1 MDRHWL
7 AGRLFAARRMRV
19 KVLLLT
25 LAGLLILGFAIR
37 HYRTRTNSLPI
48 EPHAAE
54 EIEKAKRR

>member
-1 MDRHWL
+1 MDRDQL
-7 AGRLFAARRMRV
+7 GGRIFVARGM
-19 KVLLLT
+19 KAKIFWLT

-37 HYRTRTNSLPI
+37 LYRGRMNSLPI